1 MITKAEIIAATK
13 GYDLIQSEAEE
24 TAQRWLDKFSRG
36 WETISCMELDI
47 WDIDFDDPEAVFEFE
62 TECGSSG
69 YYDHDH
75 NYYSIPV
82 SYIWDPE
89 WEQAEYDRRAE
100 EEKLKQKKAA
110 TKLEQDRLVKEAKR
124 YQSYLEMKEEYE
136 GK

>member
-1 MITKAEIIAATK
+1 MITKAEILAAAQGT
-13 GYDLIQSEAEE
+13 DLIEREAEE
-24 TAQRWLDKFSRG
+24 TAQRWLDKFSKG
-36 WETISCMELDI
+36 WETITRVEIDC
-47 WDIDFDDPEAVFEFE
+47 WDIDFNDPDAIFEFE

-69 YYDHDH
+69 YYNHDH

-100 EEKLKQKKAA
+100 EEKVKLKKAA
-110 TKLEQDRLVKEAKR
+110 TKLEEEMLVREAKR
-124 YQSYLEMKEEYE
+124 YQLYLEMKEEYE